1 MPPPRRGPRRTADR
15 PAAALAILP
24 EGQSDAEVRE
34 FFEVAGFEVGPTV
47 GVSLSIAGPERLMKE
62 TFPDF
67 DGRPRELSLRKVP
80 RKVRKRLD
88 SVVVERPPDFG
99 PFGPG

>member
-1 MPPPRRGPRRTADR
+1 
-15 PAAALAILP
+15 
-24 EGQSDAEVRE
+24 
-34 FFEVAGFEVGPTV
+34 
-47 GVSLSIAGPERLMKE
+47 MKE

-80 RKVRKRLD
+80 RKVRRRLD

-99 PFGPG
+99 PFGPP

>member
-1 MPPPRRGPRRTADR
+1 MPPPRRRPRREADR

-24 EGQSDAEVRE
+24 QGQSDDEVRE
-34 FFEVAGFEVGPTV
+34 FFEQAGFAVGPTV
-47 GVSLSIAGPERLMKE
+47 GISFSIEAPEPLMKE

-80 RKVRKRLD
+80 RKVRRRLD

-99 PFGPG
+99 PFGPP